1 VQKFCRFQNPTK
13 RALIYESDIMRS
25 CYEKTGIPPAF
36 RSRVMKK
43 TLNGAV
49 ERRGVTIEPDCEKAD
64 ERPFRILLFARRSAH
79 SLFGD
84 SSNSGSCCLPVA
96 LSGISLSC
104 DPLRVGGFRT
114 LAPGFQRERFV

>member
-1 VQKFCRFQNPTK
+1 MSRNRAQKFCRFQNPTK

-64 ERPFRILLFARRSAH
+64 ERPFRILLFARQRAFAIWGFEQFRVLLSTGCSLRYFTIVRS
-79 SLFGD
+79 
-84 SSNSGSCCLPVA
+84 VA
-96 LSGISLSC
+96 CGWI
-104 DPLRVGGFRT
+104 
-114 LAPGFQRERFV
+114 